1 MSYQPIPT
9 GNSQVVR
16 TSSWMV
22 TMLLLA
28 IPILNIIMLF
38 VWAFGGGVNLNKRN
52 LSRAYL
58 ILFLI
63 VAGISLLIFLLTL
76 AAASGQ

>member
-9 GNSQVVR
+9 GNSQVIR

-28 IPILNIIMLF
+28 IPILNIIMLL
-38 VWAFGGGVNLNKRN
+38 VWAFGSGVNLNKRN

-58 ILFLI
+58 LLFLI